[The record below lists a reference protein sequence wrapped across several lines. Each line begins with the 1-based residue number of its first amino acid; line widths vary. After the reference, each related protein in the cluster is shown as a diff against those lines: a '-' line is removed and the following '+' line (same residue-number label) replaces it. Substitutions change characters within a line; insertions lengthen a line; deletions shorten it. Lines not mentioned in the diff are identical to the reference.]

1 MLPRR
6 GLLRS
11 AILVPPCVY
20 RHQAAKRPSAG
31 PTSSRRNRDTEPKSR
46 VRVGLAG
53 CFSSAF
59 WCLVPH
65 VVSGLATNIPY
76 LNESG
81 EKPHHPYG
89 V

>member
-1 MLPRR
+1 MTPDPGRECGR
-6 GLLRS
+6 GVQG
-11 AILVPPCVY
+11 A
-20 RHQAAKRPSAG
+20 
-31 PTSSRRNRDTEPKSR
+31 
-46 VRVGLAG
+46 
-53 CFSSAF
+53 FSSAY

-81 EKPHHPYG
+81 YEPHHPYG

>member
-11 AILVPPCVY
+11 AIWGPPCVY
-20 RHQAAKRPSAG
+20 RHHAAHAAFCRA
-31 PTSSRRNRDTEPKSR
+31 TALRRNRDTEPGPR
-46 VRVGLAG
+46 TRTQCAG
-53 CFSSAF
+53 MLCSAL

-81 EKPHHPYG
+81 
-89 V
+89 

>member
-11 AILVPPCVY
+11 PISISPSVY
-20 RHQAAKRPSAG
+20 RHQAAQRPSAR
-31 PTSSRRNRDTEPKSR
+31 PTSSRRNRDTEPESR
-46 VRVGLAG
+46 VRVGHVG
-53 CFSSAF
+53 CFSRAF

-81 EKPHHPYG
+81 KKMHHPYG